1 MSETTQQTDQSPLN
15 FQKFSEDFSK
25 ELAKISSGMTDL
37 GKKVED
43 KTTALETKVESLK
56 SKGDEDDSG
65 SKFSDYDKEENQ
77 KIEQLATKIA
87 DKKIT
92 QLEQKFEAS
101 KKYENE
107 CISWD
112 KKAGE
117 DYPHIRLPEVRT
129 KVEAELATMKVIGK
143 SKDGQNLYEPDAVY
157 NASARVIARM
167 SANGQL
173 GKIPDPESLDFGS
186 YSPQIKGKGVNEV
199 QLAISERLGIKPE
212 RAKEIYKNFQPRRRN

>member
-1 MSETTQQTDQSPLN
+1 MSETAQSNDQSPLD
-15 FQKFSEDFSK
+15 FKKFSEDFSK
-25 ELAKISSGMTDL
+25 ELTKISSGMIDL

-43 KTTALETKVESLK
+43 KTSALESKVESLK
-56 SKGDEDDSG
+56 TKGEDDDNG
-65 SKFSDYDKEENQ
+65 TKFSDYDKEENQ

-87 DKKIT
+87 DKKIN

-101 KKYENE
+101 KKYEND
-107 CISWD
+107 CLAWD

-117 DYPHIRLPEVRT
+117 DYPHIKLPEIRS
-129 KVEAELATMKVIGK
+129 KVEAELSTMKVIGK
-143 SKDGQNLYEPDAVY
+143 DKNGNNLYEPDAVY

-173 GKIPDPESLDFGS
+173 GKLPEPENLDFGN
-186 YSPQIKGKGVNEV
+186 YNTQIKGKGVNEI
-199 QLAISERLGIKPE
+199 QIAISERLGIKPE